1 MNEEVICESCKRWPA
16 DMEVEDMN
24 GRLRLVCAVCGC
36 NTVIDNIQHKLKLE
50 YRPQSYVCSNSFKVI
65 KK

>member
-1 MNEEVICESCKRWPA
+1 
-16 DMEVEDMN
+16 MEVEDMN

-50 YRPQSYVCSNSFKVI
+50 YRPQSYVCSNRFKGI